1 MERKQTMIFSSRQ
14 MSRYHHL
21 YNADTYSVVLNG
33 NEAKNRIERKDSTK
47 ILGTKVDNIIRGKKI
62 QPMLLSSH
70 HMIRYDHLNY

>member
-1 MERKQTMIFSSRQ
+1 MIFSSRQ

-47 ILGTKVDNIIRGKKI
+47 ILGIKVDNIIRGKKI
-62 QPMLLSSH
+62 
-70 HMIRYDHLNY
+70 